1 MAKWLLDDTV
11 DGAIYTIAKD
21 REVKWSWQIGDK
33 PVGYRHS
40 RISWHGDVR
49 SWLRMLGDGRRHVDM
64 YVSTN
69 ILDWNELPELP
80 PQYRIHGK
88 GHNAD
93 GIKRYSEMWNT
104 WLTPA
109 DCRSQGLDWK
119 KIWIGKN
126 MIWDFD
132 HPDIGIAF
140 EWANAVF
147 ELLQNELGLSP
158 QLVFSGGKGFHVW
171 LNHRQSA
178 ALAGTSLHKLADA
191 GDADP
196 LRTLGKIYAKKVKE
210 ITFEATGESHRSLDL
225 SPNYRQG
232 VIRIPYSLNK
242 AIVWPLS
249 ERERNELSSR
259 SFRTLREV
267 EKVLQPDQW
276 RERFGGRSY
285 VRGRA
290 NRAFKRLLDVFIR

>member
-1 MAKWLLDDTV
+1 MVDTS
-11 DGAIYTIAKD
+11 GLQIARIGLEED
-21 REVKWSWQIGDK
+21 RIEE
-33 PVGYRHS
+33 H
-40 RISWHGDVR
+40 
-49 SWLRMLGDGRRHVDM
+49 LR
-64 YVSTN
+64 
-69 ILDWNELPELP
+69 
-80 PQYRIHGK
+80 
-88 GHNAD
+88 
-93 GIKRYSEMWNT
+93 
-104 WLTPA
+104 
-109 DCRSQGLDWK
+109 
-119 KIWIGKN
+119 
-126 MIWDFD
+126 DFD
-132 HPDIGIAF
+132 HPDIGMAF

-147 ELLQNELGLSP
+147 ELLQNELGLVRSW
-158 QLVFSGGKGFHVW
+158 S
-171 LNHRQSA
+171 SA
-178 ALAGTSLHKLADA
+178 AVDSTFGCSSTVGSVSRNESAKLADA
-191 GDADP
+191 GDAD

-210 ITFEATGESHRSLDL
+210 STFEATGESHRSLDL

-259 SFRTLREV
+259 SFSTLREV